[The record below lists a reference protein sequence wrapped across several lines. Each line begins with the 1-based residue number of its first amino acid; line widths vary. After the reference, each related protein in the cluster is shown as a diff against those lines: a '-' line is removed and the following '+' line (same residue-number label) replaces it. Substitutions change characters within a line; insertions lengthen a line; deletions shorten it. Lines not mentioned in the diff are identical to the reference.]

1 MHRARRTHPP
11 LPPMSPSTRDWCAPR
26 IRFALVDRDRV
37 ELMGEFERHINALVS
52 IVEDQ
57 TGKKVDIPDG
67 KIVMP
72 VYDLQ
77 VEMMKNV
84 LKGIEVFPKEVSLQA
99 KAQASL
105 RFVHSLPSFS
115 FRSRI
120 DLVMQD
126 LDYPQLPLRPQTA
139 HQSPNL
145 LCAAYDLPL
154 HHQPWAAV
162 LYSDPTS
169 TCRRSFN
176 TSR

>member
-11 LPPMSPSTRDWCAPR
+11 LPPLSPSTRDWYAPR
-26 IRFALVDRDRV
+26 IRFALVDRERV
-37 ELMGEFERHINALVS
+37 EFMGEFETHINALVR

-57 TGKKVDIPDG
+57 AGKKVDIPEG

-105 RFVHSLPSFS
+105 RFVHSPLSFS
-115 FRSRI
+115 SRSRI
-120 DLVMQD
+120 VLAIQD
-126 LDYPQLPLRPQTA
+126 LDYSQLSLRRQTA
-139 HQSPNL
+139 HQSPDL
-145 LCAAYDLPL
+145 LCVAYDLPF
-154 HHQPWAAV
+154 HHQPRPAV

-169 TCRRSFN
+169 TCRQYIHISC
-176 TSR
+176 